1 MGEGGTH
8 GQAVVGEEFGHPV
21 AAFHLVRLQ
30 LGALEEPRE
39 VGGRG
44 HGLGADVEGLL
55 LQPRQLAQAVR
66 RLGGTRGDAQ
76 NLISAPQKSPGV
88 SLNPDVKPWGVRD
101 PSTAA
106 GSWLEAPRGGGQSP
120 CGCSVSPPN

>member
-30 LGALEEPRE
+30 LRALEEPWE

-66 RLGGTRGDAQ
+66 RLGGGHEEMPKISFQ
-76 NLISAPQKSPGV
+76 LPKNLLGPALIP
-88 SLNPDVKPWGVRD
+88 
-101 PSTAA
+101 T
-106 GSWLEAPRGGGQSP
+106 
-120 CGCSVSPPN
+120 

>member
-44 HGLGADVEGLL
+44 HGLGADVESLL

-66 RLGGTRGDAQ
+66 RLGGGTRGDSQ
-76 NLISAPQKSPGV
+76 NLISAPQN
-88 SLNPDVKPWGVRD
+88 LL
-101 PSTAA
+101 
-106 GSWLEAPRGGGQSP
+106 GSALIPT
-120 CGCSVSPPN
+120 

>member
-30 LGALEEPRE
+30 LRALEEPRE

>member
-39 VGGRG
+39 VGGRR
-44 HGLGADVEGLL
+44 HGLGADVESLL

-66 RLGGTRGDAQ
+66 RLGGHEGMLRDTPRSSPE
-76 NLISAPQKSPGV
+76 IS
-88 SLNPDVKPWGVRD
+88 WGQ
-101 PSTAA
+101 P
-106 GSWLEAPRGGGQSP
+106 
-120 CGCSVSPPN
+120 